1 MGVEEDATARKRF
14 LGSWRTGGGG
24 GWGSPPSPKMLL
36 MGDMSDENGFTP
48 KKERPDEEDCVG
60 GGGRLMGG
68 DTVEDI
74 PPLKACGVARL
85 GDRVLWCLGILA
97 VEPPIMFGLGVTIFI
112 FICF

>member
-1 MGVEEDATARKRF
+1 
-14 LGSWRTGGGG
+14 
-24 GWGSPPSPKMLL
+24 
-36 MGDMSDENGFTP
+36 
-48 KKERPDEEDCVG
+48 
-60 GGGRLMGG
+60 MGG

-85 GDRVLWCLGILA
+85 GDRVLCGLRVMGWFPAIRSDHGTLTWCLGILA